1 MVDREVNTDARPAY
15 YMVVMFLYVVDLGYS
30 RRDLQYFMDCIYI
43 CLLHMLTTQDG
54 GRIGLTEPMRTLDL
68 LLLEMTPPDMSE
80 INV

>member
-1 MVDREVNTDARPAY
+1 
-15 YMVVMFLYVVDLGYS
+15 
-30 RRDLQYFMDCIYI
+30 
-43 CLLHMLTTQDG
+43 MLTTQDG